1 MQIARA
7 PDAPQNVDKEQL
19 RSRQEAR
26 AFLLWVLATDKEA
39 TQTVVEAI
47 TQRAL
52 RLSPHAIVIVAGVV
66 GAPSPE
72 EFMEALAR
80 LTPAG
85 LQKLRDDLSEMASI
99 INRSSKWRYPRPV
112 PVCSS
117 LRILQLGGVMRRGAY
132 ARCVP

>member
-1 MQIARA
+1 MCDGGGISKPIEASPCLFSFFFPFRPLLQIARA

-85 LQKLRDDLSEMASI
+85 LQKLRDDLSEMG
-99 INRSSKWRYPRPV
+99 INN
-112 PVCSS
+112 
-117 LRILQLGGVMRRGAY
+117 Q
-132 ARCVP
+132 

>member
-1 MQIARA
+1 MQGAAAARPLSA
-7 PDAPQNVDKEQL
+7 WSPEECAVYDARREF
-19 RSRQEAR
+19 E
-26 AFLLWVLATDKEA
+26 LLKLLATDKEA

-85 LQKLRDDLSEMASI
+85 LQKLRDDLSEMG
-99 INRSSKWRYPRPV
+99 INN
-112 PVCSS
+112 
-117 LRILQLGGVMRRGAY
+117 Q
-132 ARCVP
+132 